1 MAHFPTQ
8 LNSIHSGQRTSPGVP
23 SSPPQLGLA
32 ERVNPLVDHGGL
44 HLVGPALS
52 FLLQDAWVARDF
64 GTIRALLERRVV
76 EPDASSSIPDIRKKA
91 ASRFSRMPAAAA
103 TRSSLPAC

>member
-1 MAHFPTQ
+1 MAQFPTQ
-8 LNSIHSGQRTSPGVP
+8 LNSIHSEQRTSPRMPPAPP
-23 SSPPQLGLA
+23 SMLA
-32 ERVNPLVDHGGL
+32 ERVNPLVDHGGM